1 MVERAERFLP
11 EMAKNPPVLEGSL
24 TLLDKEE
31 DEVAADG
38 AENLT
43 MRRQGLFFQITGKI
57 DPQYLDWDSKIY
69 LRINGQMVY
78 EAFPRSEERSDTAFT
93 LYLSTDKLS
102 GAGDRVEILTD
113 RGETLEKIYDNEITE
128 EITQ

>member
-78 EAFPRSEERSDTAFT
+78 EAFPRAAILPSRSIFPRISFPGRGIGWKSSRTA
-93 LYLSTDKLS
+93 
-102 GAGDRVEILTD
+102 
-113 RGETLEKIYDNEITE
+113 EKRLKKYMIMK
-128 EITQ
+128 